1 MGKVWNISG
10 SFFGSSNLIPE
21 NATFT
26 KLEVLPT
33 SLDTYYNGELFRQ
46 DLTFFQATFTS
57 DEGEETKISLPS
69 SEVHP
74 KNFDP
79 NVPFSNTLDREYQT
93 VLQFEWTYKPDG
105 DEGEGQYRDCSF
117 TVTIWPEKF
126 TVKKVE
132 VIVPPNKTVYYDG
145 EIFDE
150 EGMVVQATSKEGDTK
165 QINYCGDDT
174 LNCNNASDCYWYSR
188 TPLRSNDSETTEVIF
203 NYCVSADAE
212 HPNGYIAQFTYPVT
226 VYQDERKAQLRVT
239 YDKDTTKQVYYSGT
253 TFNKTGIKVEAK
265 YPRDDESVFDQNNV
279 TTQCKIYVQEFPD
292 GVLQYNDSNLGYL
305 NVVVEYYDS
314 TTKLTTTEVIPN
326 IVFVYEVDAIYV
338 SNSSQIE
345 FYVGNNFSSSY
356 ATLRVEYKPAS
367 LPVDSYQNFKMSND
381 YSWATSQYI
390 DSSGKFLKSGDQV
403 QIGIRYSDKEDPK
416 SPKTVYTTTHIV
428 KVMKQVYELKVP
440 EYTGDETYEMGT
452 DGIKILR
459 YLGIT
464 SGTSLSQGY
473 EDIFVNG
480 AWNYGTPSNIDRYY
494 TASSSQYQYEIGV
507 RGKLEDDTYTYVWD
521 DGYNTPANE
530 VKYVSVSLKILVS
543 QIVNLNAS
551 ADTTSLVAPNSGH
564 SGSSSTRVS
573 VGTGGQGLPD
583 STTFRASESS
593 SYLSVSPSSVTDYS
607 ADFTVSATSNSSY
620 SGTKSGT
627 VTFKADSITQDDGWR
642 KLTTTFNS
650 DSVSFSIK
658 YKDPW
663 EWTSSTYSSL
673 TNYSSCNDWWNG
685 FSSNITTSNAS
696 NYEGRKVRV
705 FFGSN
710 SSSYIDFYYTN
721 YVSGLMFFRSVNKV
735 SMTTYGASSG
745 RFTENTST
753 SLVNQWSGG
762 STNPQIA
769 CKTLQSNGQSYCR
782 NWYSLAETP
791 SKYYGIST
799 NIASSSTS
807 CTAYTS
813 YKIWLPSYRE
823 LFGAPSSNDASIIR
837 ECTDSFYA
845 YSSCLS
851 GYSTSGSFWIR
862 NGSYAAT
869 SGVNQQRVA
878 TYYSTS
884 ALNSN
889 GKTYHVA
896 RVGLP
901 DQSTSTPGS
910 GIYLAFCIGIG
921 GAVG

>member
-10 SFFGSSNLIPE
+10 SFFGASNLIPE

-46 DLTFFQATFTS
+46 DLTYFQATFTS
-57 DEGEETKISLPS
+57 DEGEETKISIPS
-69 SEVHP
+69 SEVHA

-79 NVPFSNTLDREYQT
+79 DVPFSNTLDREYQT

-105 DEGEGQYRDCSF
+105 DEGAGQYRDCSF

-132 VIVPPNKTVYYDG
+132 VIVPPNKTTYYDG
-145 EIFDE
+145 EVFDE
-150 EGMVVQATSKEGDTK
+150 EGMVVQATSEEGDTK

-203 NYCVSADAE
+203 NYCVPADAE
-212 HPNGYIAQFTYPVT
+212 HPNGYVAQFTYPVT

-305 NVVVEYYDS
+305 NVVVEYYDP

-367 LPVDSYQNFKMSND
+367 LPVDSYQGFKMSND
-381 YSWATSQYI
+381 YSWATSDYI
-390 DSSGKFLKSGDQV
+390 DSSGRFLKSGDQV
-403 QIGIRYSDKEDPK
+403 QIGIRYSDKNDPK
-416 SPKTVYTTTHIV
+416 NPKTVYITTHVV
-428 KVMKQVYELKVP
+428 KVMKQVYKLKVP
-440 EYTGDETYEMGT
+440 EYTGDETYNTGENGV
-452 DGIKILR
+452 KILR

-473 EDIFVNG
+473 EDISVNG
-480 AWNYGTPSNIDRYY
+480 AWNYNTPSKIDRYF

-507 RGKLEDDTYTYVWD
+507 RGKLEDDTYSYIWD
-521 DGYNTPANE
+521 DGYNTPGNE

-543 QIVNLNAS
+543 QTVNLNAS

-573 VGTGGQGLPD
+573 VDTGGQGLPD

-593 SYLSVSPSSVTDYS
+593 SYLSVSPPSVTDYS

-650 DSVSFSIK
+650 DSISFSVK

-663 EWTSSTYSSL
+663 DWNDTVTAAWFTGLGDNNPSSYLGEEKTFGSYTWTLVKASSTQA
-673 TNYSSCNDWWNG
+673 TFAC
-685 FSSNITTSNAS
+685 I
-696 NYEGRKVRV
+696 
-705 FFGSN
+705 
-710 SSSYIDFYYTN
+710 
-721 YVSGLMFFRSVNKV
+721 NK
-735 SMTTYGASSG
+735 SG
-745 RFTENTST
+745 RFGESYDDWGDWSSGALTIQEGCHSMYKTMNSATQNAIIPQQRYAYNT
-753 SLVNQWSGG
+753 V
-762 STNPQIA
+762 
-769 CKTLQSNGQSYCR
+769 
-782 NWYSLAETP
+782 
-791 SKYYGIST
+791 
-799 NIASSSTS
+799 SSSTVS
-807 CTAYTS
+807 RSMSIFPFTAEEIGCGYNSSVNTTRKYSKISGLRS
-813 YKIWLPSYRE
+813 YMTWTTEFWVGNSAN
-823 LFGAPSSNDASIIR
+823 GDGVSNP
-837 ECTDSFYA
+837 
-845 YSSCLS
+845 
-851 GYSTSGSFWIR
+851 G
-862 NGSYAAT
+862 
-869 SGVNQQRVA
+869 RVA
-878 TYYSTS
+878 AMYQLGWGEAGSCVLTDYASYF
-884 ALNSN
+884 
-889 GKTYHVA
+889 
-896 RVGLP
+896 VGFVVSL
-901 DQSTSTPGS
+901 S
-910 GIYLAFCIGIG
+910 
-921 GAVG
+921 

>member
-150 EGMVVQATSKEGDTK
+150 EGMVVQATSEEGDTK

-203 NYCVSADAE
+203 NYCVPADAE

-416 SPKTVYTTTHIV
+416 SPKTVYSTTHIV

-452 DGIKILR
+452 DGVKILR
-459 YLGIT
+459 YLGVT

-473 EDIFVNG
+473 EDISVNG

-543 QIVNLNAS
+543 QTVNLNAS

-564 SGSSSTRVS
+564 SGSSSTSVS
-573 VGTGGQGLPD
+573 VGTSGQGIPD

-593 SYLSVSPSSVTDYS
+593 SYLSVRPPYVQDYS

-620 SGTKSGT
+620 SGTKSGA

-650 DSVSFSIK
+650 DSISFSIR

-663 EWTSSTYSSL
+663 DWNDSVTAAWFTGLGDNNPSSYLGEEKTFGSYTWTLVKASSTQA
-673 TNYSSCNDWWNG
+673 TFAC
-685 FSSNITTSNAS
+685 
-696 NYEGRKVRV
+696 
-705 FFGSN
+705 
-710 SSSYIDFYYTN
+710 ID
-721 YVSGLMFFRSVNKV
+721 R
-735 SMTTYGASSG
+735 SG
-745 RFTENTST
+745 RFGESYDDWGDWSTGALTIQEGCHAMYKTMNSATQNAIIPQQRYAYNT
-753 SLVNQWSGG
+753 V
-762 STNPQIA
+762 
-769 CKTLQSNGQSYCR
+769 
-782 NWYSLAETP
+782 
-791 SKYYGIST
+791 
-799 NIASSSTS
+799 SSSTVS
-807 CTAYTS
+807 RSMSIFPFTAEEIGCGYNSSVNTTGRYSRISGLRS
-813 YKIWLPSYRE
+813 YMTWTTEFWVGNSAD
-823 LFGAPSSNDASIIR
+823 GDGVSNP
-837 ECTDSFYA
+837 
-845 YSSCLS
+845 
-851 GYSTSGSFWIR
+851 G
-862 NGSYAAT
+862 
-869 SGVNQQRVA
+869 RVA
-878 TYYSTS
+878 AMYQRSWGEAGSCVLTDYANYF
-884 ALNSN
+884 
-889 GKTYHVA
+889 
-896 RVGLP
+896 VGFVVSL
-901 DQSTSTPGS
+901 S
-910 GIYLAFCIGIG
+910 
-921 GAVG
+921 

>member
-145 EIFDE
+145 EVFDE
-150 EGMVVQATSKEGDTK
+150 EGMVVQATSEEGDTK

-174 LNCNNASDCYWYSR
+174 TNCNNASDCYWYSR
-188 TPLRSNDSETTEVIF
+188 NPLRSNDSETTEVIF
-203 NYCVSADAE
+203 NYCVPADAE
-212 HPNGYIAQFTYPVT
+212 HPNGYVAQFTYPVT

-239 YDKDTTKQVYYSGT
+239 YDKDTTKQIYYSGT

-279 TTQCKIYVQEFPD
+279 TTQCNIYVQEFPN

-305 NVVVEYYDS
+305 NVAVEYYDP

-367 LPVDSYQNFKMSND
+367 LPVDSYQSFKMSND
-381 YSWATSQYI
+381 YSWATSDYI

-416 SPKTVYTTTHIV
+416 SPKTVYSTTHVV
-428 KVMKQVYELKVP
+428 KVMKQVYKLKVP
-440 EYTGDETYEMGT
+440 EYTGETTYNTGT

-459 YLGIT
+459 YLGVT

-473 EDIFVNG
+473 EDISVNG
-480 AWNYGTPSNIDRYY
+480 AWNYNTPSKIDRYF

-507 RGKLEDDTYTYVWD
+507 RGKLEDDTYSYIWD

-543 QIVNLNAS
+543 QTVNLNAS

-573 VGTGGQGLPD
+573 VDTGGQGLPD

-627 VTFKADSITQDDGWR
+627 VTFRADSITQDDDWR

-650 DSVSFSIK
+650 DSISFSVR

-663 EWTSSTYSSL
+663 DWNDSVTAAWFTGLGDNDPSSYLGEEKAFGSYTWTL
-673 TNYSSCNDWWNG
+673 
-685 FSSNITTSNAS
+685 
-696 NYEGRKVRV
+696 VRV
-705 FFGSN
+705 SGSQALFAC
-710 SSSYIDFYYTN
+710 I
-721 YVSGLMFFRSVNKV
+721 NK
-735 SMTTYGASSG
+735 SG
-745 RFTENTST
+745 RFGESYDDWGDWSTGALTIQEGCHSMYKTMNTAT
-753 SLVNQWSGG
+753 QNAII
-762 STNPQIA
+762 PQQRYA
-769 CKTLQSNGQSYCR
+769 YNTV
-782 NWYSLAETP
+782 
-791 SKYYGIST
+791 
-799 NIASSSTS
+799 SSSTVS
-807 CTAYTS
+807 RSMSIFPFTAEEIGCGYNSSVNTTRKYSRISGLRS
-813 YKIWLPSYRE
+813 YMTWTTEFWVGNSAN
-823 LFGAPSSNDASIIR
+823 GDGVSNP
-837 ECTDSFYA
+837 
-845 YSSCLS
+845 
-851 GYSTSGSFWIR
+851 G
-862 NGSYAAT
+862 
-869 SGVNQQRVA
+869 RVA
-878 TYYSTS
+878 AMYQLGWGEAGSCVFTDHASYFV
-884 ALNSN
+884 
-889 GKTYHVA
+889 GFVA
-896 RVGLP
+896 SL
-901 DQSTSTPGS
+901 S
-910 GIYLAFCIGIG
+910 
-921 GAVG
+921 

>member
-150 EGMVVQATSKEGDTK
+150 EGMVVQATSEEGDTK

-203 NYCVSADAE
+203 NYCVPADAE

-265 YPRDDESVFDQNNV
+265 YPRDDESVFDQNNI

-473 EDIFVNG
+473 EDISVNG

-543 QIVNLNAS
+543 QTVNLNAS
-551 ADTTSLVAPNSGH
+551 ADTTSLVSSDSGYE
-564 SGSSSTRVS
+564 GSSSTSVS
-573 VGTGGQGLPD
+573 VDTGGQGIPAP
-583 STTFRASESS
+583 TTFRASESS
-593 SYLSVSPSSVTDYS
+593 NYLSVSPSYIEEDYS
-607 ADFTVSATSNSSY
+607 GDFTVSVTSNSNY
-620 SGTKSGT
+620 SGSKNGS
-627 VTFKADSITQDDGWR
+627 VTFRADSITQDDGWR
-642 KLTTTFNS
+642 QLTTIFNS
-650 DSVSFSIK
+650 DTVNFSIR

-663 EWTSSTYSSL
+663 DWNDSVTAKWFTGLGDNNPSSYLGEEKT
-673 TNYSSCNDWWNG
+673 
-685 FSSNITTSNAS
+685 
-696 NYEGRKVRV
+696 
-705 FFGSN
+705 FGS
-710 SSSYIDFYYTN
+710 YTWTLVK
-721 YVSGLMFFRSVNKV
+721 VSGNQATFACIDR
-735 SMTTYGASSG
+735 SG
-745 RFTENTST
+745 RFGESYDDWSDWSTGALTIQEGCHSMYNTMNSAT
-753 SLVNQWSGG
+753 KNAIV
-762 STNPQIA
+762 PQQRYA
-769 CKTLQSNGQSYCR
+769 YNTV
-782 NWYSLAETP
+782 
-791 SKYYGIST
+791 
-799 NIASSSTS
+799 SSSTAS
-807 CTAYTS
+807 RSMSIFPFTAEEIGCGYNSSVNTTGRYSRISGLRS
-813 YKIWLPSYRE
+813 YMTWTTEFWVGNSAD
-823 LFGAPSSNDASIIR
+823 GDGVSNP
-837 ECTDSFYA
+837 
-845 YSSCLS
+845 
-851 GYSTSGSFWIR
+851 G
-862 NGSYAAT
+862 
-869 SGVNQQRVA
+869 RVA
-878 TYYSTS
+878 AMYQRSWGEAGSCVLTDYANYF
-884 ALNSN
+884 
-889 GKTYHVA
+889 
-896 RVGLP
+896 VGFVVSL
-901 DQSTSTPGS
+901 S
-910 GIYLAFCIGIG
+910 
-921 GAVG
+921 

>member
-93 VLQFEWTYKPDG
+93 VLQFEWTYKPEG

-150 EGMVVQATSKEGDTK
+150 EGMVVQATSEEGDTK

-174 LNCNNASDCYWYSR
+174 INCNNASDCYWYSR

-203 NYCVSADAE
+203 NYCVPADAE

-239 YDKDTTKQVYYSGT
+239 YDKDTTKQIYYSGT

-279 TTQCKIYVQEFPD
+279 TTQCNIYIQEFPN
-292 GVLQYNDSNLGYL
+292 GVLQYNDSNSGYL
-305 NVVVEYYDS
+305 NVVVEYYDP

-345 FYVGNNFSSSY
+345 FYVGNSFSSSY

-367 LPVDSYQNFKMSND
+367 LPVDSYQSFKMSND

-416 SPKTVYTTTHIV
+416 SPKTVYTTTHVV
-428 KVMKQVYELKVP
+428 KVMKQVYPLKVP
-440 EYTGDETYEMGT
+440 KYTGETTYKTGT

-473 EDIFVNG
+473 EDISVNG

-507 RGKLEDDTYTYVWD
+507 RGKSEDDTYTYVWD

-543 QIVNLNAS
+543 QTVNLNAS

-564 SGSSSTRVS
+564 SGSSSTSVS
-573 VGTGGQGLPD
+573 VDTGGQGIPD

-607 ADFTVSATSNSSY
+607 ADFTVSATSSSSY

-650 DSVSFSIK
+650 DSISFSIK

-663 EWTSSTYSSL
+663 DWNDTVTAAWFTGLGDNNPSSYLGEEKTFGSYTWTLVKASSTQA
-673 TNYSSCNDWWNG
+673 TFAC
-685 FSSNITTSNAS
+685 
-696 NYEGRKVRV
+696 
-705 FFGSN
+705 
-710 SSSYIDFYYTN
+710 ID
-721 YVSGLMFFRSVNKV
+721 R
-735 SMTTYGASSG
+735 SG
-745 RFTENTST
+745 RFGETYDDWSDWSTGALTIQEGCHSMYNTMNSAT
-753 SLVNQWSGG
+753 KNAII
-762 STNPQIA
+762 PQQRYA
-769 CKTLQSNGQSYCR
+769 YNTV
-782 NWYSLAETP
+782 
-791 SKYYGIST
+791 
-799 NIASSSTS
+799 SSSTVS
-807 CTAYTS
+807 RSMSIFPFTAEEIGCGYNSSVNTTGRYSRISGLRS
-813 YKIWLPSYRE
+813 YMTWTTEFWVGNSAD
-823 LFGAPSSNDASIIR
+823 GDGVSNP
-837 ECTDSFYA
+837 
-845 YSSCLS
+845 
-851 GYSTSGSFWIR
+851 G
-862 NGSYAAT
+862 
-869 SGVNQQRVA
+869 RVA
-878 TYYSTS
+878 AMYQRSWGEAGSCVLTDYANYF
-884 ALNSN
+884 
-889 GKTYHVA
+889 
-896 RVGLP
+896 VGFVVSL
-901 DQSTSTPGS
+901 S
-910 GIYLAFCIGIG
+910 
-921 GAVG
+921 